1 MSGVLEVSAVTKVFR
16 SGGPWGEAVKAVD
29 GVSLGLPDEPTILS
43 LVGESGSGKTTLAR
57 LILGLL
63 RPTQGTIRVG
73 EHEVGRLR
81 GRRAQRAFMRHVQP
95 IFQNPYD
102 TFNPVRPV
110 TDTLFETA
118 LNLVTS
124 SRREAEALVTEALAV
139 VGLELG
145 EVKGKYQN
153 AFSGGQLQRL
163 SVARALIPKPKLIVA
178 DEPVSALDASLRMTV
193 VNLFSKLKDTLGISF
208 IYVTHDLSTAYYIS
222 DLVAIMNQGRIVEA
236 GRAGKVLTHPDHD
249 YTRRLV
255 AAIPQVGV
263 RWDWEDASIPEAVPS
278 LRTPPK
284 TKGA

>member
-1 MSGVLEVSAVTKVFR
+1 MSGALEIAAVTKSFR
-16 SGGPWGEAVKAVD
+16 SGGPWGETVRAVD
-29 GVSLGLPDEPTILS
+29 DVSLNVADKPTVLS

-63 RPTQGTIRVG
+63 QPTLGTIRVG
-73 EHEVGRLR
+73 DYEVSRMR
-81 GRRAQRAFMRHVQP
+81 GRAAQRAFMRDVQP

-110 TDTLFETA
+110 TDALFETA
-118 LNLVTS
+118 QNLTGS
-124 SRREAEALVTEALAV
+124 SRRQAEALVAEALKV
-139 VGLELG
+139 VGLELS
-145 EVKGKYQN
+145 EVEGKYQN

-193 VNLFSKLKDTLGISF
+193 VNLFAELRDTMGISF
-208 IYVTHDLSTAYYIS
+208 VYVTHDLSTAYYIS
-222 DLVAIMNQGRIVEA
+222 DQVAIMHRGKVVEA
-236 GRAGKVLTHPDHD
+236 GAADRVLTHPEHD

-263 RWDWEDASIPEAVPS
+263 KWDDDVFDAGVA
-278 LRTPPK
+278 
-284 TKGA
+284 

>member
-1 MSGVLEVSAVTKVFR
+1 VSGVLEVAAVTKTFR
-16 SGGPWGEAVKAVD
+16 SGGPWGEAVRAVD
-29 GVSLGLPDEPTILS
+29 EVSLTIPDDPTILS

-110 TDTLFETA
+110 TDALFATA
-118 LNLVTS
+118 LNLVTP
-124 SRREAEALVTEALAV
+124 SRRKAETLVSEALGV
-139 VGLELG
+139 VELELT
-145 EVKGKYQN
+145 EVRGKYQN

-163 SVARALIPKPKLIVA
+163 SVARALIPKPRLIVA

-193 VNLFSKLKDTLGISF
+193 VNLFAKLRDTLGISF

-222 DLVAIMNQGRIVEA
+222 DQVAILHRGRLVEE
-236 GRAGKVLTHPDHD
+236 GRAEQVLTRPAHA
-249 YTRRLV
+249 YTRSLV

-263 RWDWEDASIPEAVPS
+263 KWDESEALEAVEEV
-278 LRTPPK
+278 
-284 TKGA
+284 GWQ

>member
-1 MSGVLEVSAVTKVFR
+1 VSGVLGLQNVSKTFR
-16 SGGPWGEAVKAVD
+16 SGGPWGEAVRAVD
-29 GVSLGLPDEPTILS
+29 DVSLSLPDSPTILS

-63 RPTQGTIRVG
+63 HPTSGHISVG
-73 EHEVGRLR
+73 EHDVSKLR

-110 TDTLFETA
+110 TDALFETA
-118 LNLVTS
+118 RNLTGASRGEAVTLV
-124 SRREAEALVTEALAV
+124 AEALET
-139 VGLELG
+139 VGLSLG
-145 EVKGKYQN
+145 EVAGKYQGS
-153 AFSGGQLQRL
+153 FSGGQLQRL

-193 VNLFSKLKDTLGISF
+193 VNLFAKLKDTLGISF
-208 IYVTHDLSTAYYIS
+208 VYVTHDLSTAYYIS
-222 DLVAIMNQGRIVEA
+222 DTVAIMHNGRIVESGPA
-236 GRAGKVLTHPDHD
+236 SDVLTNPEDA

-263 RWDWEDASIPEAVPS
+263 RWDWNE
-278 LRTPPK
+278 L
-284 TKGA
+284 

>member
-1 MSGVLEVSAVTKVFR
+1 VDEVSLTI
-16 SGGPWGEAVKAVD
+16 
-29 GVSLGLPDEPTILS
+29 PDDPTILS

-110 TDTLFETA
+110 TDALFATA
-118 LNLVTS
+118 LNLVTP
-124 SRREAEALVTEALAV
+124 SRRKAETLVSEALGV
-139 VGLELG
+139 VELELT
-145 EVKGKYQN
+145 EVRGKYQN

-163 SVARALIPKPKLIVA
+163 SVARALIPKPRLIVA

-193 VNLFSKLKDTLGISF
+193 VNLFAKLRDTLGISF

-222 DLVAIMNQGRIVEA
+222 DQVAIMHRGRLVEE
-236 GRAGKVLTHPDHD
+236 GRAEQVLTRPAHA
-249 YTRRLV
+249 YTRSLV

-263 RWDWEDASIPEAVPS
+263 KWDESEALEAVEEV
-278 LRTPPK
+278 
-284 TKGA
+284 GWQ

>member
-1 MSGVLEVSAVTKVFR
+1 MNGGLEVTSVSKIFR
-16 SGGPWGEAVKAVD
+16 SGGPWGKPVVAVD
-29 GVSLGLPDEPTILS
+29 EVSLALPDEAKILS

-63 RPTQGTIRVG
+63 RPTQGTIQIG
-73 EHEVGRLR
+73 EYEVGRLQ
-81 GRRAQRAFMRHVQP
+81 GRRARLAFMRHVQP

-110 TDTLFETA
+110 TDALFETA
-118 LNLVTS
+118 LNLATT
-124 SRREAEALVTEALAV
+124 SRREAEGYVTEALAV
-139 VGLELG
+139 VGLEFA
-145 EVKGKYQN
+145 EVQGKYQH

-193 VNLFSKLKDTLGISF
+193 VNLFAKLRDTLGISF

-222 DLVAIMNQGRIVEA
+222 DQVAIMHHGRIVEA
-236 GRAGKVLTHPDHD
+236 GRADRVLTHPEHD

-263 RWDWEDASIPEAVPS
+263 KWDWAAIGSETTSD
-278 LRTPPK
+278 LHMLPPGK
-284 TKGA
+284 EIS